1 MLSPDGGGGGTAS
14 GAYVQGLSA
23 MTPKRESASAVMID
37 PEPVADLDDAS
48 FEHLM
53 RVGGPQTPTPLAELR
68 VRDRDLVICD
78 GAGIVHYS
86 LRFTSTTVGWEQ
98 RAISFPPRPV
108 QRALR
113 EHPTWARRAR
123 QLCRTSTQVRVCRV
137 QVGVVAAEARA
148 VEELS
153 LLCDAEESILNLSE
167 AAGAVV
173 QSSGGDGAKAGRN
186 FLAEVNR
193 ARRPSHV
200 PLFRLQRLL
209 AEELALD
216 RSVAAICSRAPG
228 FSDSDDVSKVS
239 NLLYRR
245 LGLLG
250 ARDCHGRLR
259 YPRVAAADT
268 AELLCQALD
277 IAPEQVGL

>member
-1 MLSPDGGGGGTAS
+1 MAS
-14 GAYVQGLSA
+14 
-23 MTPKRESASAVMID
+23 RFDSASAVMIGPD
-37 PEPVADLDDAS
+37 PIADLEDAS
-48 FEHLM
+48 VEHLM
-53 RVGGPQTPTPLAELR
+53 RVGGTEAFAPLAELR
-68 VRDRDLVICD
+68 IRDRDLVICD
-78 GAGIVHYS
+78 GAGLVLYS
-86 LRFTSTTVGWEQ
+86 LRLTSTTVGWEQ
-98 RAISFPPRPV
+98 RAIAFPSLPV
-108 QRALR
+108 QWALR
-113 EHPTWARRAR
+113 EHTAWARRVR
-123 QLCRTSTQVRVCRV
+123 RLCRTSAQARTCRV
-137 QVGVVAAEARA
+137 PAGVVAAEARA
-148 VEELS
+148 TEELC
-153 LLCDAEESILNLSE
+153 LLDDAEEAVLNLSE
-167 AAGAVV
+167 AAAAVV

-186 FLAEVNR
+186 FLAEVDR

-200 PLFRLQRLL
+200 PLFRLQRIL
-209 AEELALD
+209 AEELALG
-216 RSVAAICSRAPG
+216 RSVAAICSRAPA

>member
-1 MLSPDGGGGGTAS
+1 MAP
-14 GAYVQGLSA
+14 
-23 MTPKRESASAVMID
+23 RCESATVVTIGS
-37 PEPVADLDDAS
+37 EPSTDLDDAS

-53 RVGGPQTPTPLAELR
+53 RVGGPEALATLAALR

-86 LRFTSTTVGWEQ
+86 LLLTSTTVGWEQ
-98 RAISFPPRPV
+98 RTVAFPPSSVV
-108 QRALR
+108 QALR
-113 EHPTWARRAR
+113 EHPSWARRAR
-123 QLCRTSTQVRVCRV
+123 QLCRTSEQARACRV
-137 QVGVVAAEARA
+137 HAGVVAAEARA
-148 VEELS
+148 AEELG
-153 LLCDAEESILNLSE
+153 LLCDAEEAILNMSE
-167 AAGAVV
+167 AAAAVV

-186 FLAEVNR
+186 FLAEVSR
-193 ARRPSHV
+193 ARHPSHV
-200 PLFRLQRLL
+200 PLFRLQRIL
-209 AEELALD
+209 AEELALG

-228 FSDSDDVSKVS
+228 FSDSDDVSKVV

-250 ARDCHGRLR
+250 ARDWHGKLR

-268 AELLCQALD
+268 AELLCEALD

>member
-1 MLSPDGGGGGTAS
+1 M
-14 GAYVQGLSA
+14 
-23 MTPKRESASAVMID
+23 
-37 PEPVADLDDAS
+37 ADLEDAS

-53 RVGGPQTPTPLAELR
+53 RVGGPEAAAPLAELR
-68 VRDRDLVICD
+68 IRDRDLVICD
-78 GAGIVHYS
+78 GAGMVHYA
-86 LRFTSTTVGWEQ
+86 LRFTSATVGWEQ
-98 RAISFPPRPV
+98 RAISFPPLPV
-108 QRALR
+108 QRAML

-123 QLCRTSTQVRVCRV
+123 RLCRTSPHARACRV

-148 VEELS
+148 ADELS
-153 LLCDAEESILNLSE
+153 VLTDAEEAVLNMSE

-173 QSSGGDGAKAGRN
+173 RSAGGDGAKAGRN
-186 FLAEVNR
+186 FLAEVDR

-200 PLFRLQRLL
+200 PLFRLQRIL
-209 AEELALD
+209 AEELALG

-228 FSDSDDVSKVS
+228 FSDSNDVSKVS

-245 LGLLG
+245 AGLLG

-259 YPRVAAADT
+259 YPRVATADT